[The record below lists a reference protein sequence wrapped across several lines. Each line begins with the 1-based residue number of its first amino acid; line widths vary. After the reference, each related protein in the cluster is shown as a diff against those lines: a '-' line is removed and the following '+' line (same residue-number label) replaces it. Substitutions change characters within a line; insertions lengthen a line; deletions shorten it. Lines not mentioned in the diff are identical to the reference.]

1 MLEAVANAAS
11 ALGLERTRVL
21 VAASGGIDSSCLL
34 DVLCELR
41 GKLDLEVAVG
51 HVNHG
56 LRGAA
61 SEGDAAFVRELAGE
75 RGCSFHCAEADPT
88 ELRAG
93 TSSRER
99 PTVQEAARST
109 RYAALNRL
117 CDEAGAQ
124 RIATA
129 HTANDQA
136 ETVLLRLLRGS
147 GPDGLGGIPER
158 SSDGRVVR
166 PLLSV
171 TREQIEAWAAERGLV
186 WREDASNAS
195 TIYARNRLRHDVL
208 PQLERNFNRRV
219 LRTLANFA
227 ETTRRDAEWI
237 ESIVEAEAAK
247 RFQVIRTADEVS
259 VVIQGAGWGGV
270 PDALARRLVV
280 RLLCDLGIG
289 REATR
294 AHLERVIAFLRRGE
308 TTPAGRAIELPC
320 GVRLMRSHSS
330 FEAFRIPVR
339 TPEPGAPVE
348 GAC

>member
-1 MLEAVANAAS
+1 MLEAVAKAAS

-21 VAASGGIDSSCLL
+21 VAVSGGIDSSCLL

-41 GKLDLEVAVG
+41 GKLDLEIAVG

-61 SEGDAAFVRELAGE
+61 SHGDAAFVRELASE
-75 RGCSFHCAEADPT
+75 RGCRFHCAEADPT
-88 ELRAG
+88 GLREA

-99 PTVQEAARST
+99 PTVQEAARSM
-109 RYAALNRL
+109 RYAALERL
-117 CDEAGAQ
+117 CEAASAE

-147 GPDGLGGIPER
+147 GPDGLGGIPECSR
-158 SSDGRVVR
+158 NGRVVR

-171 TREQIEAWAAERGLV
+171 TREQIEAWAAGRGLL
-186 WREDASNAS
+186 WREDASNAG
-195 TIYARNRLRHDVL
+195 TTYARNRLRHDVL
-208 PQLERNFNRRV
+208 PQLERSFNRRV

-237 ESIVEAEAAK
+237 GSIVEAEAAA
-247 RFQVIRTADEVS
+247 RFQTVRAAGGVS
-259 VVIQGAGWGGV
+259 VVIQGAGWEAV

-289 REATR
+289 REASR
-294 AHLERVIAFLRRGE
+294 AHLDRAIDFLRRGE
-308 TTPAGRAIELPC
+308 KTPSGRALELPC
-320 GVRLMRSHSS
+320 GVRLMRKRSS
-330 FEAFRIPVR
+330 FEAFRVP
-339 TPEPGAPVE
+339 TPEATGQ